1 MTAIL
6 EKLNIIQSKLKTPK
20 GQYNKFGNYSYR
32 SCEDILEALK
42 PLLAQ
47 TKTVLTI
54 KDDIEFIGDRYYL
67 RAICTLHDAESGE
80 KIENSA
86 YARETDTKKGM
97 DAAQITGSVS
107 SYARKYALNGLFA
120 IDDTKDSDTNENYK
134 QTQKNQSNTQKN
146 QSNTQRNQSN
156 SQRNAQGVDIL
167 KVRNEIAQTLKAKNY
182 DFNKFVEYLKK
193 TYGVEKIE
201 NLPVEK
207 LMELKNTVSHW

>member
-1 MTAIL
+1 MSAIL
-6 EKLNIIQSKLKTPK
+6 EKLNIIQSKLKAPK
-20 GQYNKFGNYSYR
+20 GQYNKFGNYAYR

-80 KIENSA
+80 KIENAA

-134 QTQKNQSNTQKN
+134 QTQKNQSNA
-146 QSNTQRNQSN
+146 
-156 SQRNAQGVDIL
+156 QRNAQGVDIS

-182 DFNKFVEYLKK
+182 DFDKFVGYLRQN
-193 TYGVEKIE
+193 YGVEKIE
-201 NLPVEK
+201 ALPVEK
-207 LMELKNTVSHW
+207 LVELKNIVSHW

>member
-1 MTAIL
+1 MRKVTAIL
-6 EKLNIIQSKLKTPK
+6 EKLNIIQSKLKAPK
-20 GQYNKFGNYSYR
+20 GQFNKFGNYAYR

-80 KIENSA
+80 KIENAA

-134 QTQKNQSNTQKN
+134 QTQKKQSNA
-146 QSNTQRNQSN
+146 
-156 SQRNAQGVDIL
+156 QRNAQGVDIL

>member
-6 EKLNIIQSKLKTPK
+6 EKLNIIQSKLKAPK
-20 GQYNKFGNYSYR
+20 GQYNKFGNYNYR

-42 PLLAQ
+42 PLLAENKM
-47 TKTVLTI
+47 TLI
-54 KDDIEFIGDRYYL
+54 INDNIEQLGERYYL
-67 RAICTLHDAESGE
+67 KATCTLFDAETGE
-80 KIENSA
+80 KVSNSA
-86 YARETDTKKGM
+86 YARETDTRKSM
-97 DAAQITGSVS
+97 DTAQITGSVS

-134 QTQKNQSNTQKN
+134 QTQKNQSNTQ
-146 QSNTQRNQSN
+146 
-156 SQRNAQGVDIL
+156 RNAQGVDIS

-207 LMELKNTVSHW
+207 LVELKNTVSHW

>member
-6 EKLNIIQSKLKTPK
+6 EKLNIIQSKLKAPK
-20 GQYNKFGNYSYR
+20 GQYNKFGNYAYR

-67 RAICTLHDAESGE
+67 RSICTLHDAESGE

-134 QTQKNQSNTQKN
+134 QAQKNQSNA
-146 QSNTQRNQSN
+146 
-156 SQRNAQGVDIL
+156 QRNAQGVDIS
-167 KVRNEIAQTLKAKNY
+167 KVRNEIAQMLKTKNY

>member
-6 EKLNIIQSKLKTPK
+6 EKLNIIQSKLKAPK
-20 GQYNKFGNYSYR
+20 GQYNTFGNYYYR

-47 TKTVLTI
+47 TKTVLTLR
-54 KDDIEFIGDRYYL
+54 DDIEFIGDRYYL

-80 KIENSA
+80 KIENAA

-134 QTQKNQSNTQKN
+134 QTQ
-146 QSNTQRNQSN
+146 RNQSN
-156 SQRNAQGVDIL
+156 AQRNAQGVDIS

-201 NLPVEK
+201 NLLVEK
-207 LMELKNTVSHW
+207 LVELKNTVSHW

>member
-6 EKLNIIQSKLKTPK
+6 EKLNIIQSKLKAPK
-20 GQYNKFGNYSYR
+20 GQYNTFGNYNYR

-42 PLLAQ
+42 PLLAENKM
-47 TKTVLTI
+47 TLI
-54 KDDIEFIGDRYYL
+54 INDNIEQLGERYYL
-67 RAICTLHDAESGE
+67 KATCTLFDAETGE
-80 KIENSA
+80 KVSNSA
-86 YARETDTKKGM
+86 YARETETKKAM

-134 QTQKNQSNTQKN
+134 QTQKNQSNAQK
-146 QSNTQRNQSN
+146 
-156 SQRNAQGVDIL
+156 NAQGVDIL

-193 TYGVEKIE
+193 IYGVEKIE